1 MAAAVKDCPCGS
13 GARYRECC
21 GPRHD
26 GTKLAETPEALMRSR
41 WSAFALGK
49 GEYLYDT
56 LAADHPDRQMPRSI
70 AARELSRAKDRQ
82 RFLKLTIVEV
92 PSPEEVTFHAR
103 IFEKGRDVSF
113 TERSQFV
120 KENGAWKY
128 ASGELSRD
136 VERDG

>member
-1 MAAAVKDCPCGS
+1 
-13 GARYRECC
+13 
-21 GPRHD
+21 
-26 GTKLAETPEALMRSR
+26 MRSR

-56 LAADHPDRQMPRSI
+56 LAADHPDRQMPRSV